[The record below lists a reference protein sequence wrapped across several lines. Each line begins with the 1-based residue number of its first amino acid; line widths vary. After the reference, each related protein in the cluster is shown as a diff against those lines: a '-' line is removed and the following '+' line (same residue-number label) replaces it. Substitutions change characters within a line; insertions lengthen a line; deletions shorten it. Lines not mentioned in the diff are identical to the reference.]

1 MRSVAFYFSRSLAK
15 EDGSQQYVYCNA
27 KPIGTIRTE
36 IFEDCDEL
44 KALDKA
50 ESLEGEIFLNTV
62 ELESQ

>member
-27 KPIGTIRTE
+27 KPIGTLRTE
-36 IFEDCDEL
+36 ILEVRDEL
-44 KALDKA
+44 EVFDKA
-50 ESLEGEIFLNTV
+50 KPLEGEVFLNSV